1 MRVNVRLSGSL
12 AQLAGPRQ
20 VLYLDEGATVAD
32 LLDAVARSTG
42 IEPATS
48 RSLAVVAHGTIVPHE
63 HRLADDDELDV
74 LVPVAG
80 G

>member
-1 MRVNVRLSGSL
+1 VRVNVRLSGSL
-12 AQLAGPRQ
+12 AQLVGSRQ
-20 VLYLDEGATVAD
+20 VFDLDEGATVAD
-32 LLDAVARSTG
+32 LLDAVARSAG
-42 IEPATS
+42 IEPDAS

-63 HRLADDDELDV
+63 HGLAEDDELDV